1 MKIND
6 AQTKERDDKH
16 NERRQAYTLPTEVNE
31 LRLKRIKSVHSSGYP
46 EYASAL
52 ISAWYAHRHIEP
64 FAHMVFSYR
73 IGHLYNSLSRD
84 NKLITTTFYDFFP
97 MDPKNNT
104 AVQLTPE
111 GITLSGRQRFASD
124 VVDADELLVF
134 VREQDE
140 LTPSTVVLVPA
151 DHPNLGLPLKTQA
164 YAGATV
170 TFDDLF
176 VPKERVLVL
185 QNPSEAAP
193 LLGHPALKS
202 VADYQWV
209 TRQANLV
216 ELVTAVAID
225 VAERGGRHKELHIQG
240 LLGELLQNLDT
251 LKAFIHAAE
260 IQAYPS
266 PAGILLPA
274 ALPLEAA
281 KKAGGAFY
289 KQAVDGVLRIGT
301 NHIDIGASEDDPLRQ
316 LVRSFA
322 SSEEAVN
329 RSQHE
334 QFAFGDPIRLSTEL
348 FRLFPQEQLRNRYE
362 AFWRERGV

>member
-84 NKLITTTFYDFFP
+84 NKLITTTFYDFSP
-97 MDPKNNT
+97 MDPENNT

-151 DHPNLGLPLKTQA
+151 DHPNLGLPHKTQA
-164 YAGATV
+164 NAGATV

-260 IQAYPS
+260 IHAYPS

-274 ALPLEAA
+274 ASRWKRP
-281 KKAGGAFY
+281 KKQEGRSISRLLTGCC
-289 KQAVDGVLRIGT
+289 
-301 NHIDIGASEDDPLRQ
+301 ASEQTISISEQAKMTLTAAGAKLCKQRGGSQPQSARTIR
-316 LVRSFA
+316 VR
-322 SSEEAVN
+322 
-329 RSQHE
+329 R
-334 QFAFGDPIRLSTEL
+334 PIRLSTEL